1 MEAKFT
7 LILRNG
13 MNGNGGVTLPDEPK
27 ERLMEARD
35 ALGQATHRAK
45 VLGMVVVD
53 DFPPALGGM
62 QRGDSVLVAVSKDE
76 TKHLFLLKVSDGK
89 VG

>member
-1 MEAKFT
+1 MDGKFT

-27 ERLMEARD
+27 ERLMTARD
-35 ALGQATHRAK
+35 ALGQASHRAK
-45 VLGMVVVD
+45 VLGMTIVD

-62 QRGDSVLVAVSKDE
+62 QRGEQVLVAVSPDE
-76 TKHLFLLKVSDGK
+76 TKHLFLLKVSNGK
-89 VG
+89 